1 MVNSQEPHMHI
12 SIMLLHYRIAL
23 WINFISH
30 PTASKSELSNSCYA
44 IFSSTLTR
52 DKEDDRLAVMDG
64 DILHGPNRLGKPSNS
79 QQKNNIF
86 NGFPTNNS
94 I

>member
-1 MVNSQEPHMHI
+1 MVNSQEPNMHT

-30 PTASKSELSNSCYA
+30 SAASKLELSNSCYA
-44 IFSSTLTR
+44 IFSSTLAR
-52 DKEDDRLAVMDG
+52 DKEDDTLAVMDG

-79 QQKNNIF
+79 Q
-86 NGFPTNNS
+86 
-94 I
+94 